1 MLRSGARS
9 LLAAAAL
16 SLGGCL
22 YGFAGGG
29 LPASVRTVAIVP
41 FQNETPSPDLT
52 REVVDA
58 LRREMRNR
66 LGVRDAAEP
75 RADAVVRGT
84 IVRYDLDIPISY
96 TADRSRDGR
105 NSATSARR
113 KLQIVVDVA
122 IIEQANGKTLF
133 ERKGLTGEAEYAER
147 AEAGGRRQAIE
158 KIVSDV
164 IEGAQSQ
171 W

>member
-1 MLRSGARS
+1 MRRSGVPS
-9 LLAAAAL
+9 LLVVVAITL
-16 SLGGCL
+16 SGCF

-29 LPASVRTVAIVP
+29 LPAGVRTIAIIP

-52 REVVDA
+52 RELVDA

-66 LGVRDAAEP
+66 LGVRDAAEA
-75 RADAVVRGT
+75 RADAIVRGT
-84 IVRYDLDIPISY
+84 IVRYDVDVPIAY
-96 TADRSRDGR
+96 TADRSANGT
-105 NSATSARR
+105 TSARR
-113 KLQIVVDVA
+113 KLQIVVDVE
-122 IIEQANGKTLF
+122 IVEQASGKTLLQ
-133 ERKGLTGEAEYAER
+133 RKGLTGEAEYAER
-147 AEAGGRRQAIE
+147 AEVSGRRQAID

>member
-1 MLRSGARS
+1 MLRSGVRS
-9 LLAAAAL
+9 FLAAAGL
-16 SLGGCL
+16 LLTGCL

-29 LPASVRTVAIVP
+29 LPANVRTVAIVP

-52 REVVDA
+52 RELVDA

-66 LGVRDAAEP
+66 LGVRDAAEA
-75 RADAVVRGT
+75 RANAIVRGT
-84 IVRYDLDIPISY
+84 IVRYDVDIPIAY
-96 TADRSRDGR
+96 TAER
-105 NSATSARR
+105 NPTGSTSARR
-113 KLQIVVDVA
+113 KLQIVVDVE
-122 IIEQANGKTLF
+122 IVEQANGKTLLQ
-133 ERKGLTGEAEYAER
+133 RKGLTGEAEYAER
-147 AEAGGRRQAIE
+147 AEANGRRQAID

>member
-1 MLRSGARS
+1 MPKFGARS
-9 LLAAAAL
+9 LPI
-16 SLGGCL
+16 SLIAVVVSACF

-29 LPASVRTVAIVP
+29 LPAGVRTVAIIP
-41 FQNETPSPDLT
+41 FENETPSPDLT

-58 LRREMRNR
+58 LRGEMRNR

-75 RADAVVRGT
+75 RANAVVRGT
-84 IVRYDLDIPISY
+84 IVRYDVDVPIAY
-96 TADRSRDGR
+96 TADRSRNG
-105 NSATSARR
+105 ATSARR
-113 KLQIVVDVA
+113 KLLIVVDVA
-122 IIEQANGKTLF
+122 IVEQANGKTLF

-147 AEAGGRRQAIE
+147 AEAAGRRQAIN
-158 KIVSDV
+158 KIVSDI